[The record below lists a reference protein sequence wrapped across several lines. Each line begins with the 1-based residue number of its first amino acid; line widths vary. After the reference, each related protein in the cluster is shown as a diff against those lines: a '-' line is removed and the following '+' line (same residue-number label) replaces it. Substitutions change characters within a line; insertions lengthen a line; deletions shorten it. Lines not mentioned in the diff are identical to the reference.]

1 MGKSTSY
8 KAKVGLF
15 VVIGTVLLIGILYSV
30 GKRQHIFSRNTE
42 LYVVFSNVN
51 GLQTGNNVRYS
62 GIDAGT
68 VGKIEMIDEATIT
81 IQMMVDDKIS
91 GFIKKDAV
99 AIIGSD
105 GLVGSMVVNILP
117 GSNQNERPVISGDT
131 IQSYSKIGTD
141 DMLSTLNTTNENAA
155 LLTADLLEISQK
167 ILEGKG
173 TLGTLVSDTLLAK
186 DIRQTLMALKIA
198 SQGTSAIVTN
208 VNEIIKKVNYDES
221 AAAVLLSDTL
231 SANQIKV
238 VFDNL
243 EKSSKNINGIT
254 ESLVQ
259 YLNEI
264 KAGKGTLNYFTR
276 DETLVKNIDTT
287 MVNIK
292 EAAEKLNEN
301 MEALRQNFL
310 FRRYFKKLEQEDKKN
325 TEEN

>member
-1 MGKSTSY
+1 MGKSNSY

-30 GKRQHIFSRNTE
+30 GKRQNIFSRNTE

-62 GIDAGT
+62 GINAGT
-68 VGKIEMIDEATIT
+68 VGKIEMIDEGTIT
-81 IQMMVDDKIS
+81 IQMMVEDKIS
-91 GFIKKDAV
+91 GFIKKDAI

-105 GLVGSMVVNILP
+105 GLVGSMVVNIIP
-117 GSNQNERPVISGDT
+117 GNNQNERPVISGDT

-155 LLTADLLEISQK
+155 LLTSDLLEISQK

-173 TLGTLVSDTLLAK
+173 TLGTLLSDTLLAQ
-186 DIRQTLMALKIA
+186 DIRQTLIGLKKA
-198 SQGTSAIVTN
+198 SKGTSVLVTR

-221 AAAVLLSDTL
+221 AAAVLLSDTIA
-231 SANQIKV
+231 ANQIKT

-243 EKSSKNINGIT
+243 EKSSKDINGIT
-254 ESLVQ
+254 ENLEE
-259 YLNEI
+259 YLNEL
-264 KAGKGTLNYFTR
+264 KSGKGSLNYITQ
-276 DETLVKNIDTT
+276 DELLVNNIDST
-287 MVNIK
+287 MINIK

-301 MEALRQNFL
+301 MDALRQNFL
-310 FRRYFKKLEQEDKKN
+310 FRRYFKKMEREEKKN
-325 TEEN
+325 AEEN